1 MSFQQTWSGRD
12 FPRSFYIRNA
22 SSSNALYVA
31 GPATEITL
39 LAAGHCSFGNE
50 MFKKLLISNRGEIA
64 VRIIRACREMGI
76 SPIAVFSEADRAS
89 LHVRMADQAIC
100 IGPPPSTESYL
111 NIDKIIGAAR
121 TAGADAIHPGYG
133 FLSENA
139 DFAEAVDHAGLVL
152 VGPPAASMRIMGT
165 KTRARVAAQ
174 SAGAPVVPG
183 TTTALASPD
192 EAALAATTIGYP
204 IMLKAAAG
212 GGGKGMRLVRSPEEI
227 QSAFSVAS
235 SEAASSFKDA
245 SVYVEKYIDKPRHI
259 EVQLL
264 GDHFGNMVY
273 LGERECSLQRRHQ
286 KVIEECPS
294 PAMDPALRAR
304 MGETAVRIASAAG
317 YFNAG
322 TIEFLVDSNR
332 NFYFLEM
339 NTRLQ
344 VEHPVTELVVGRDLV
359 HEQIK
364 IACGQRL
371 SFTQDDVSMHGA
383 AIECRIYA
391 EDPNNS
397 FMPSPGLITG
407 LVVPSG
413 PGIRNDSGIYR
424 GWDVPVFYDSLL
436 AKLAVWGETREQAVS
451 RLARALSEY
460 RIDGIKTTLQFFR
473 DIILD
478 QDFRAGNLDTGF
490 IDRFL
495 GRRAASHEGEDDS
508 SLSDLAAVAAALY
521 MKALASESRPSMQP
535 NQISRWKHTDR
546 R

>member
-1 MSFQQTWSGRD
+1 
-12 FPRSFYIRNA
+12 
-22 SSSNALYVA
+22 
-31 GPATEITL
+31 
-39 LAAGHCSFGNE
+39 
-50 MFKKLLISNRGEIA
+50 MFKKLLVANRGEIA
-64 VRIIRACREMGI
+64 VRIARACREMGI
-76 SPIAVFSEADRAS
+76 SPIAVFSDADRAS

-111 NIDKIIGAAR
+111 NIDRLIAAAR
-121 TAGADAIHPGYG
+121 TSGADAIHPGYG

-139 DFAEAVDHAGLVL
+139 DFAEAVEHAGLVL

-174 SAGAPVVPG
+174 KAGAAVVPG
-183 TTTALASPD
+183 TTAALDSQD
-192 EAALAATTIGYP
+192 EAALAAESIGYP

-227 QSAFSVAS
+227 QSAFSIAA
-235 SEAASSFKDA
+235 SEAAASFKDP

-259 EVQLL
+259 EIQLL

-294 PAMDPALRAR
+294 PMMDPALRSR

-322 TIEFLVDSNR
+322 TIEFLVDSDR

-359 HEQIK
+359 HQQIR
-364 IACGQRL
+364 IAFGEPL
-371 SFTQDDVSMHGA
+371 GFDQDSVCMQGA

-391 EDPNNS
+391 EDPNNG

-407 LVVPSG
+407 LVLPSG
-413 PGIRNDSGIYR
+413 PGIRNDSGIYQ
-424 GWDVPVFYDSLL
+424 GWDIPVFYDSLL
-436 AKLAVWGETREQAVS
+436 AKLAVWGETREQAAS

-460 RIDGIKTTLQFFR
+460 KIDGVRTTLQFFR
-473 DIILD
+473 DIVVD
-478 QDFRAGNLDTGF
+478 QDFRSGNLDTGF

-495 GRRAASHEGEDDS
+495 DRRTGSDRPANDPC
-508 SLSDLAAVAAALY
+508 LSDLAAVAAALH
-521 MKALASESRPSMQP
+521 MRAQASTSRQSMQP
-535 NQISRWKHTDR
+535 TRTSRWKHMGR
-546 R
+546 P